1 MEWGEGGGGGVVRCC
16 AKMLYY
22 FLKMLCYFL
31 GMLYFICYDMLPNV
45 THYIINFVEELFP
58 L

>member
-1 MEWGEGGGGGVVRCC
+1 MGFVVGVEGEGGV
-16 AKMLYY
+16 KMLYY